1 MHRFTD
7 DAMGI
12 DLNGYAQRAAELDPI
27 VCQGVVNK
35 IVGLVIEASGPKTA
49 VGGICDIVPEPGA
62 EPVRAEIVGF
72 DEDKVFLMPLGDL
85 RNVLPG
91 SRIVSLRSRATVK
104 VGQGM
109 LGRVLDGLGRPIDD
123 RGALVLDRERLLYG
137 SPLNPVKRKRI
148 TKPLHLGVRCLDALL
163 TLGKGQKLGIFAG
176 SGVGK
181 SVLLG
186 MIAKNTQADVNVIA
200 LIGER
205 GREVR
210 EFLERDL
217 GEEGMKRSV
226 VIAATSDQSPL
237 ARMRGAYLATTIAEY
252 FRSEGKDVLL
262 MMDSLT
268 RLAMARREVGIS
280 VGEPPSSRGYTPS
293 VFTMMPSILERI
305 GNHDGSGSIT
315 GIYTVLVEGDD
326 LNDPVGDAARS
337 ILDGH
342 IVLSRD
348 LATRNLYPAV
358 DVLASISRCM
368 PDIIEKRQIK
378 AVGRFRSTLAVY
390 REAEDLINIGAYAKG
405 SNPKI
410 DYAIQMIE
418 PMEDFIRQNVKEK
431 IEFKDSLNELINLF
445 PSEEAGNRHEQE
457 IPNGDGAAPQ
467 EEHRR
472 EMAT

>member
-186 MIAKNTQADVNVIA
+186 MIARYTDADVTVLA

-205 GREVR
+205 GREVN
-210 EFLERDL
+210 EFIEKDL
-217 GEEGMKRSV
+217 GPAGRARTVMV
-226 VIAATSDQSPL
+226 VSTSDESPVL
-237 ARMRGAYLATTIAEY
+237 RVRAGFVATAVAEY
-252 FRSEGKDVLL
+252 FRDCGKSVLL
-262 MMDSLT
+262 LMDSLT
-268 RLAMARREVGIS
+268 RLAMAQRQIGLAA
-280 VGEPPSSRGYTPS
+280 GEPP
-293 VFTMMPSILERI
+293 
-305 GNHDGSGSIT
+305 
-315 GIYTVLVEGDD
+315 
-326 LNDPVGDAARS
+326 
-337 ILDGH
+337 
-342 IVLSRD
+342 
-348 LATRNLYPAV
+348 AT
-358 DVLASISRCM
+358 
-368 PDIIEKRQIK
+368 
-378 AVGRFRSTLAVY
+378 
-390 REAEDLINIGAYAKG
+390 
-405 SNPKI
+405 
-410 DYAIQMIE
+410 
-418 PMEDFIRQNVKEK
+418 
-431 IEFKDSLNELINLF
+431 
-445 PSEEAGNRHEQE
+445 
-457 IPNGDGAAPQ
+457 
-467 EEHRR
+467 
-472 EMAT
+472 